1 MIRDEF
7 GLEAQFP
14 EQGGG
19 ASFMPASKLLDAV
32 ALLPGN
38 DGEQSDAPSAYT
50 QSKLGTGH
58 RGKFPDT
65 WVRIP
70 RERWPQEW
78 HDAGYTD
85 PVVPV
90 RLSLYGHPL
99 SGKF

>member
-14 EQGGG
+14 EQGSG
-19 ASFMPASKLLDAV
+19 AIFVPVSKLLDAV

-65 WVRIP
+65 WVRIL
-70 RERWPQEW
+70 RERWPQE
-78 HDAGYTD
+78 
-85 PVVPV
+85 
-90 RLSLYGHPL
+90 
-99 SGKF
+99 